1 MKMKKMLGLSCLVFA
16 MSTAYAETTTAPATE
31 TQETSNRLISPYG
44 DNPNLFHVFMYK
56 AQDQVVRA
64 GKATE
69 RGLAKIG
76 PALDSVFGV
85 SENELPEKPEITH
98 QSLSQPSSSGAHS
111 PAISSNQNATAVTTP
126 EHVTTYPIEE
136 L

>member
-1 MKMKKMLGLSCLVFA
+1 MKMKKMLGLSCLICM
-16 MSTAYAETTTAPATE
+16 MSTAYAESTTAPASE
-31 TQETSNRLISPYG
+31 TQETTNRLISPYG

-56 AQDQVVRA
+56 TQDQVIRA

-85 SENELPEKPEITH
+85 TENEMPDRPEITH
-98 QSLSQPSSSGAHS
+98 QSLSQPAQLAPNAS
-111 PAISSNQNATAVTTP
+111 AISSNQNSTAVAP
-126 EHVTTYPIEE
+126 SEHVNTYPIEE